1 MTLQELIDDLEKSV
15 GTLIEAREARDASAA
30 AKADAVSAA
39 DADQA
44 AYEAAVT
51 ETRAKIEA
59 LNAAL

>member
-1 MTLQELIDDLEKSV
+1 MTLKELKEALSESV
-15 GTLIEAREARDASAA
+15 DTLIEARETRDKSAA

-44 AYEAAVT
+44 AYETAVT